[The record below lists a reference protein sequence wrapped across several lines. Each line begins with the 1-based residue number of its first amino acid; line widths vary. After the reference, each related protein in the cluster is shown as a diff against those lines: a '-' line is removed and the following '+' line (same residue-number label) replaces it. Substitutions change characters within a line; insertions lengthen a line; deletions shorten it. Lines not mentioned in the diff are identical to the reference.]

1 MTDGVN
7 IAFSPAVARVPRG
20 RVSPQADRGGA
31 SFRGKISFTIGALSW
46 SRAPRHSP
54 NFMDWKMGA
63 SLSLIPELEE
73 VVQHGSRQKR
83 VETLRRITA
92 LFLDGARSYNDQ
104 HVGLFDDVF
113 GILIEEIE
121 AKARAELANRL
132 APVGNAP
139 VNVLRRLAQ
148 DDDIAVAGPVLK
160 LASRLPEDDLVGVAR
175 TKSQAHLQA
184 ISACPTLGEAV
195 TDELVR
201 RGDREVALRIADN
214 RGARISKTGFSR
226 LIERA
231 EKDGTLAEKVGLR
244 PDIPAPMFREL
255 LTKATAVVRKRLLAS
270 ARPDF
275 NAEIRQALARVS
287 QEVGTRVAPRDYA
300 AAQRTVL
307 SLDRAGR
314 LTEAALASFCSEGK
328 YEEAVAALAALA
340 KVPIP
345 VADRL
350 MGGERPDP
358 ILILGKAAGLS
369 WATVKALIMARPDQ
383 TGTSSQGLDAA
394 LANFGRLSKSTAQ
407 RVVRFWQ
414 VRQNQ

>member
-7 IAFSPAVARVPRG
+7 IAFSPAVARAPRG
-20 RVSPQADRGGA
+20 RVSPQADHRRA

-83 VETLRRITA
+83 
-92 LFLDGARSYNDQ
+92 
-104 HVGLFDDVF
+104 LFDDVF

-132 APVGNAP
+132 APVSNAP

-184 ISACPTLGEAV
+184 ISARPTLGEAV

-270 ARPDF
+270 VRPDF
-275 NAEIRQALARVS
+275 KAEIRQVLARVS

-314 LTEAALASFCSEGK
+314 LTEATLASFCSEGK

-358 ILILGKAAGLS
+358 VLIMCKAAGLS
-369 WATVKALIMARPDQ
+369 WATVKALIMARPDR